1 MGSLGTGSVPP
12 NVPVAPPF
20 FVTVAR
26 ALAQA
31 RDRLGERA
39 RSLSAG
45 AGAALGWLGE
55 RMRTLVWSL
64 RAVLRRARERAN
76 DSARA
81 ARWTLARRAA
91 GRRARQRRSFE
102 RRLAREAEERTE
114 RAYAPRLRELEHAL
128 ASLREEHAELRRF
141 ADSLAAPD
149 EPPHAASFVA
159 EFRRAF
165 PGDGVEAQRR
175 GSTTVDV
182 VHAVRAGRGA
192 PLGVVLYRLS
202 EERIWRGAQLRGAKR
217 AAARHRAFVAVVV
230 SPVLPSGQRD
240 LVVRDGVAVVRP
252 ALVLPLARSI
262 RRGAVA
268 AHHETL
274 ARERAA
280 ARARRSAAVRAA
292 VEALWARLRMA
303 VVRVARTM
311 ASPALLSVR
320 ALAERR
326 RRRPVTA
333 VGGMVE
339 GPPRAD
345 GAQPIDSA
353 TMRSPIEV
361 VTVSG
366 RTQELEAG
374 MTGATDARDRAL
386 LLMEMAELRIAKAD
400 PGSSGTV
407 REAAEALVSQE
418 LRLAASDLLLQRIA
432 AGPADRGAQ
441 LLLLHLERELG
452 LQVVANDR
460 GHLLAELLRLDGR
473 ADRAAEVEALVPGRS

>member
-1 MGSLGTGSVPP
+1 MPP

-31 RDRLGERA
+31 RDRVGERA

-45 AGAALGWLGE
+45 AGVALGWLGE
-55 RMRTLVWSL
+55 RMRRLVWSL
-64 RAVLRRARERAN
+64 RAVLRRTRERAN

-91 GRRARQRRSFE
+91 ERRARQRRSFE
-102 RRLAREAEERTE
+102 RRLAREAEERAE

-128 ASLREEHAELRRF
+128 ASLREEHAELREEHAELRRF

-175 GSTTVDV
+175 GPTTVDV

-217 AAARHRAFVAVVV
+217 AAARHHAFVAVVV

-280 ARARRSAAVRAA
+280 ARARRRAAVRAV
-292 VEALWARLRMA
+292 VEALSARLRMA

-320 ALAERR
+320 ALAERG

-345 GAQPIDSA
+345 GARPIDSA
-353 TMRSPIEV
+353 TMRPPIEV

-366 RTQELEAG
+366 RTQELEARL
-374 MTGATDARDRAL
+374 TGATDARDRAL
-386 LLMEMAELRIAKAD
+386 LLMEMAELRIAEAD

-407 REAAEALVSQE
+407 REAADALVSQE

-452 LQVVANDR
+452 LQAVANDR

-473 ADRAAEVEALVPGRS
+473 ADRAAEVEGLVPGRS